1 MTPAELKT
9 LREALGLSQDQ
20 LARLAGVQGRTIRHW
35 EAGRNSAPDDV
46 AAMVARID
54 AGLDRQVQ
62 QALTTARELIAQAG
76 RLPDCIDLL
85 RYRTD
90 ADLWA
95 AHPDYAP
102 LPVTTHAVM
111 LARTRRALA
120 DLKVA
125 SRIVYADLHA
135 PKIGA

>member
-9 LREALGLSQDQ
+9 LREALGLSQAH
-20 LARLAGVQGRTIRHW
+20 LAHLAGVQERTVRHW
-35 EAGRNSAPDDV
+35 EAGRNAAPPDV
-46 AAMVARID
+46 AAMLANID
-54 AGLDRQVQ
+54 ASIDRQVQ
-62 QALTTARELIAQAG
+62 QALATARELIAQAG
-76 RLPDCIDLL
+76 HAPDCIDLL

-102 LPVTTHAVM
+102 LPVTTHAAM

-120 DLKVA
+120 DLHVA
-125 SRIVYADLHA
+125 SRIVYAA
-135 PKIGA
+135 